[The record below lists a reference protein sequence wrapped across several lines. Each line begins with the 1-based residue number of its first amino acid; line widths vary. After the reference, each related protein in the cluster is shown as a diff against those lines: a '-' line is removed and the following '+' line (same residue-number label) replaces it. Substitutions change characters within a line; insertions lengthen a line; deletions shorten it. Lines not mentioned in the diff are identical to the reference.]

1 VKPLVF
7 AHVSDLHV
15 SAFGD
20 TFHDRKHQVRRSV
33 RVADTEAVRW
43 ETYWEEA
50 GWRVLHARGARRGK
64 LQIVDPEGY
73 AHPLPGRKDHTGLSD
88 PVERAAAQA
97 CRLEAR
103 RAVTLAQGS
112 PSRGALEI
120 MHAATPSNSNLRL
133 LRAAAELPADID
145 GVLITGDLTD
155 NGDGYEV
162 VLSAFERF
170 QRHKMLFSVPG
181 NHDKYLF
188 PLRGSTRP
196 PPTHESKAMAFG
208 AFAAACDLALEPCG
222 AWARSLP
229 EHDVMLIGLDSCAR
243 KQRAFYRHNGAVG
256 PEQLAFLRDLS
267 ATPSFKAARHRIVM
281 LHHHVVPLP
290 QGVGRKA
297 PSEIGMRL
305 DDSRA
310 AAEAFDAAGITL
322 VLHGHRHVSEQR
334 QPAGANFTILA
345 APSFTL
351 GCKSGDG
358 PSYWR
363 IELGARMHIKR
374 VRLGDGAV
382 LHDDGEPEAGT
393 EDAEGL

>member
-1 VKPLVF
+1 
-7 AHVSDLHV
+7 
-15 SAFGD
+15 
-20 TFHDRKHQVRRSV
+20 
-33 RVADTEAVRW
+33 
-43 ETYWEEA
+43 
-50 GWRVLHARGARRGK
+50 
-64 LQIVDPEGY
+64 
-73 AHPLPGRKDHTGLSD
+73 
-88 PVERAAAQA
+88 
-97 CRLEAR
+97 
-103 RAVTLAQGS
+103 
-112 PSRGALEI
+112 
-120 MHAATPSNSNLRL
+120 